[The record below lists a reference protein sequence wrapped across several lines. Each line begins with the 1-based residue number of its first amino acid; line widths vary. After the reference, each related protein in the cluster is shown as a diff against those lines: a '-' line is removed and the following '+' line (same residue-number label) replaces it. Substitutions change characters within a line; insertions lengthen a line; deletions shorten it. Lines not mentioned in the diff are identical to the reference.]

1 MIELL
6 TSREV
11 AAEDSK
17 DTFDNHHPSSN
28 SSIRTDFSQLFFLHK
43 MESIKNLFTPSEDYN
58 YKIIFLSY
66 LSLSLCC
73 LILYITAFY
82 WKDIQG
88 FWIVVGLL

>member
-1 MIELL
+1 
-6 TSREV
+6 
-11 AAEDSK
+11 
-17 DTFDNHHPSSN
+17 
-28 SSIRTDFSQLFFLHK
+28 